1 MGLIFLF
8 IYYIINTMTFD
19 YIIPM
24 KDEFTPEDNFIS
36 DKLLQKYVDM
46 NNITKS
52 DFNKWIDKYRH
63 IIENESKQH
72 NNFYKRYLKK
82 KITKKQM
89 GGIGDDNITFYIIAI
104 ISYIFF
110 EKQINSMDNPN
121 KKKKGGA
128 TTIRIANNDV
138 SLRQFP
144 KISEKFHDVPN
155 INIANNDVSLRQFPK
170 ISKKFRDVPNINIA
184 NNDVSLRQF
193 PKISKKFR
201 DVPKNTFRN
210 YQEHILQERLNN
222 LRRREQE
229 IYQKNL
235 EQQRERK
242 RLEQIASKAEK
253 KEYELRQTGQEL
265 QQKFEEERRKE
276 QKEMQKNQIGKGKHQ
291 KKEKSGGNWGKNN
304 YLLKLLRNQKRIEDA
319 KRAAAAK
326 YSILKNQANLNVG
339 TLGNRVLFKAKRN
352 GKIMFLKISV
362 ANVNMRSKE
371 QIRKATNNFA
381 KLDADIVG
389 QYVTENILYKHFSN
403 KKINMVEYIGHNL
416 TNYDRTNPKIILP
429 LTNQDIANVKP
440 YSSLETIN
448 DHVKK
453 LMVFRTNPELRKFVL
468 TVLVTGYNPDLISF
482 EEYLRFMSYWNV
494 PNPNH
499 VKESS
504 IMKGL
509 TFIHKL
515 YHKFHFAHWDWH
527 YENIRVDQNT
537 GNYYLFDL
545 DRSQLNTPDLKIL
558 PLTQSFFYRLNLP
571 NNITDDKL
579 LAYGY
584 AHDINRFLFE
594 NNDLH
599 SGVYSKPIIK
609 YYKNKYVLIKPK
621 WQSGKL
627 KILLKDIFGCE
638 LMSFYTWLNRLFDRL
653 VVLEVN
659 SGDYWSQLSENTKII
674 YDKFV
679 DVKPK
684 PKKYVD
690 LFEYHLT
697 RPEYFNLYQSIG
709 GKRGKRKIR
718 TGPRGGKFV
727 LIKGKKKYIH

>member
-1 MGLIFLF
+1 
-8 IYYIINTMTFD
+8 MTFD
-19 YIIPM
+19 YIIPI

-46 NNITKS
+46 NNITNS

-89 GGIGDDNITFYIIAI
+89 GGIRDDNITFYIIAI

-121 KKKKGGA
+121 RKKKGGS
-128 TTIRIANNDV
+128 TTISIA
-138 SLRQFP
+138 S
-144 KISEKFHDVPN
+144 
-155 INIANNDVSLRQFPK
+155 NDVSLRQFPK
-170 ISKKFRDVPNINIA
+170 ISKKFHDVPNISITNNDVSLRQFPKISKNNNNNKPNKNNISIT

-210 YQEHILQERLNN
+210 YQEHILQKRLNN
-222 LRRREQE
+222 LRHREQE

-265 QQKFEEERRKE
+265 QQELEEERRKE
-276 QKEMQKNQIGKGKHQ
+276 QKEMQKNQIGKGKWYIK
-291 KKEKSGGNWGKNN
+291 KKEKRKIIWGKR
-304 YLLKLLRNQKRIEDA
+304 KQAIRINQKRIEDA
-319 KRAAAAK
+319 NRAVSAAK
-326 YSILKNQANLNVG
+326 YSIHILKSQINRNVG
-339 TLGNRVLFKAKRN
+339 TNRGGNRVLFKAKRN
-352 GKIMFLKISV
+352 GKTVFLKISV
-362 ANVNMRSKE
+362 ANVNMKYKLQIERATRNFTNLDSSK
-371 QIRKATNNFA
+371 
-381 KLDADIVG
+381 VG
-389 QYVTENILYKHFSN
+389 QYVTENILYKYFSD
-403 KKINMVEYIGHNL
+403 KEINMVEYIGHNL
-416 TNYDRTNPKIILP
+416 LDYDRNDPKIILP
-429 LTNQDIANVKP
+429 TTNINIADVRP
-440 YSSLETIN
+440 YGDLDTIN
-448 DHVKK
+448 DWVKK
-453 LMVFRTNPELRKFVL
+453 LMVLQTYPGQNKFVL
-468 TVLVTGYNPDLISF
+468 TVLVTGCDPDIVTLH
-482 EEYLRFMSYWNV
+482 EYLQFKKKFDASTGHYNV
-494 PNPNH
+494 PDH

-515 YHKFHFAHWDWH
+515 YHTFHFAHWDWH
-527 YENIRVDQNT
+527 YTNIRVNQNT
-537 GNYYLFDL
+537 GDFYLFDL
-545 DRSQLNTPDLKIL
+545 DRSQLITRDLKIL
-558 PLTQSFFYRLNLP
+558 PYEQSFVHLP
-571 NNITDDKL
+571 KNTTHDKL

-594 NNDLH
+594 LEDLH
-599 SGVYSKPIIK
+599 MG
-609 YYKNKYVLIKPK
+609 YKRWI
-621 WQSGKL
+621 SL
-627 KILLKDIFGCE
+627 KMQKLLKDIFGGSKGFTSST
-638 LMSFYTWLNRLFDRL
+638 SFYTWIDMLYNRLEKASRAT
-653 VVLEVN
+653 
-659 SGDYWSQLSENTKII
+659 YWPILWSNTKTI
-674 YDKFV
+674 YDKYV
-679 DVKPK
+679 EPK
-684 PKKYVD
+684 
-690 LFEYHLT
+690 
-697 RPEYFNLYQSIG
+697 SIIG